1 MHIWGHFKTIT
12 RHRHQV
18 IKHCKKAGILWQ
30 GLFHDL
36 SKYSPTEFIP
46 VLEQSMD
53 ICKLD
58 FYVLDQVCRHIRRW
72 LDEGK
77 DLYAMLP
84 YLRAYM
90 GHEKFEDTAYYIHIL
105 PDRLLKSPG
114 VDWESID
121 KIGLE
126 VDLWKN

>member
-1 MHIWGHFKTIT
+1 MHPQMLEK
-12 RHRHQV
+12 RQ
-18 IKHCKKAGILWQ
+18 
-30 GLFHDL
+30 
-36 SKYSPTEFIP
+36 PT
-46 VLEQSMD
+46 
-53 ICKLD
+53 
-58 FYVLDQVCRHIRRW
+58 
-72 LDEGK
+72 GK